1 MNDLKEKIINL
12 IAERNGRI
20 GFKELKSKLEVD
32 SISLENLILELKLDG
47 KILQLGN
54 KYQLFPDDL
63 VIGEVS
69 TTLSGNKVIFYND
82 VKYTI
87 LDDELSKAV
96 LLNDVVAIR
105 LNDNDEASVVSIIDR
120 RIKNITCEVKIV
132 DGVKKIIPYHKNIK
146 VSLGKDDLK
155 EVLDGDIIIV
165 DIDINEEDEYCNARL
180 VKKLDIKNSPNK
192 DEIIIAMNY
201 GFDNDYSDEY
211 LEELSRIPKDT
222 SNEDLSKRVD
232 FRELT
237 TCTIDGI
244 YTKDMDDAVSARRID
259 DNIIRVYVHISDVAH
274 YVKPGSLLFKRA
286 CEKTTSL
293 YLNNSVFHMFHHI
306 ISNGI
311 CSLNQGEDRLTKTAI
326 MDIDR
331 NGNIVNY
338 NVVKSVINSNKK
350 MSYEDV
356 DEILVKGKVP
366 DGYEEYVDFIKLL
379 NEAALRIRGRMERNG
394 MNSYANMELEK
405 KYDDDGKLIEYHS
418 MGESPARKLIEFLM
432 IAANESIANFIYYS
446 PLPGVYRVHESPD
459 TRKINEAIATLNA
472 LGKRIK
478 PVKEVDDPTIIQKI
492 LMALKDDP
500 DYQILCSIIIRFNKR
515 ARYSTDALG
524 HFALA
529 LFLYTHFTSPIRRLM
544 DLLVSYILDIL
555 IDTPE
560 KITSINYN
568 VMENELEKLCIKA
581 SQMSRNADLAERMAD
596 KNAIVNT
603 MIKDIGEEFYGVVLG
618 IGELTKIR
626 INSVDVTV
634 KKDSFGDH
642 IRYDKKRKLFYD
654 WTNGVHIKVGS
665 MVIVKLLGIDEVNKE
680 LKIMVMSVED
690 SRVLEKPLGK
700 VRTLKM

>member
-1 MNDLKEKIINL
+1 
-12 IAERNGRI
+12 
-20 GFKELKSKLEVD
+20 
-32 SISLENLILELKLDG
+32 
-47 KILQLGN
+47 
-54 KYQLFPDDL
+54 
-63 VIGEVS
+63 
-69 TTLSGNKVIFYND
+69 
-82 VKYTI
+82 
-87 LDDELSKAV
+87 
-96 LLNDVVAIR
+96 
-105 LNDNDEASVVSIIDR
+105 
-120 RIKNITCEVKIV
+120 
-132 DGVKKIIPYHKNIK
+132 
-146 VSLGKDDLK
+146 
-155 EVLDGDIIIV
+155 
-165 DIDINEEDEYCNARL
+165 
-180 VKKLDIKNSPNK
+180 
-192 DEIIIAMNY
+192 
-201 GFDNDYSDEY
+201 
-211 LEELSRIPKDT
+211 
-222 SNEDLSKRVD
+222 
-232 FRELT
+232 
-237 TCTIDGI
+237 
-244 YTKDMDDAVSARRID
+244 
-259 DNIIRVYVHISDVAH
+259 
-274 YVKPGSLLFKRA
+274 
-286 CEKTTSL
+286 
-293 YLNNSVFHMFHHI
+293 
-306 ISNGI
+306 
-311 CSLNQGEDRLTKTAI
+311 

-432 IAANESIANFIYYS
+432 IAANEAIANFIYYS

-560 KITSINYN
+560 KIASINYN

-654 WTNGVHIKVGS
+654 WTNGVHIKVGTK
-665 MVIVKLLGIDEVNKE
+665 VIVKLLGVDEVNKE

-690 SRVLEKPLGK
+690 SRSLEKPLGK